1 MSKVAICALVV
12 APVVALPASQSFG
25 WCRVHMPAPLLR
37 LVHQK
42 YFLPSK
48 DFTNALSSLLSFSLG
63 ALFFHAHLSDDF
75 FFCVSFAFFC
85 SLVFFAAGFFSFV
98 AVLFALSATP
108 FLSFFNELISAVM
121 ATIFSCSSVS
131 LPHVFSSSRSRASYL
146 FSAHTMR
153 SSAVYVALPSS
164 A

>member
-1 MSKVAICALVV
+1 MRLGRRTCCRLARFTVLWVVQSPHACPVVVIGAPKVFLTFKGLHERIVLLVV
-12 APVVALPASQSFG
+12 VFF
-25 WCRVHMPAPLLR
+25 R
-37 LVHQK
+37 
-42 YFLPSK
+42 
-48 DFTNALSSLLSFSLG
+48 

-75 FFCVSFAFFC
+75 FFWVSFAFFC
-85 SLVFFAAGFFSFV
+85 SLVFLAAGFFSFV

-121 ATIFSCSSVS
+121 AMIFSCSSVS

-146 FSAHTMR
+146 FSARTMR
-153 SSAVYVALPSS
+153 SSTIYVALPSS